1 MNIAKKYL
9 QKVLDSYSIG
19 KLEKVYPLD
28 NFKFQK
34 NKRYALVK
42 LLKKTIGL
50 KNATIL
56 YTQPYHTD
64 IDHRLDKIFILF
76 SL

>member
-42 LLKKTIGL
+42 LLKKFCSACEKMFESVKQL
-50 KNATIL
+50 LIL
-56 YTQPYHTD
+56 AGKS
-64 IDHRLDKIFILF
+64 RKIWTVPII
-76 SL
+76 